1 MSLIVSFPSSIWEF
15 FLINSAKGLVH
26 EFDFIWCVILFILV
40 LCLQYNFEIEY
51 LHLKKNLSLPCCFQ
65 EPLILERK
73 GIKIGFLGYCDTP
86 SPTIKKN
93 CTEMRMLF
101 NSGPAIYGDDIAKR
115 DVQHLKKVF
124 F

>member
-26 EFDFIWCVILFILV
+26 EFDFIWCVIFLFSSSVCSTILK
-40 LCLQYNFEIEY
+40 LNIFTS
-51 LHLKKNLSLPCCFQ
+51 KKNLSLPCCFQ

-101 NSGPAIYGDDIAKR
+101 NSGPAIYGDDIATR

>member
-1 MSLIVSFPSSIWEF
+1 MSLTSYGVLFCLISS
-15 FLINSAKGLVH
+15 SV
-26 EFDFIWCVILFILV
+26 CSTILKLNIFTS
-40 LCLQYNFEIEY
+40 
-51 LHLKKNLSLPCCFQ
+51 KKNLSLPCCFQ

-101 NSGPAIYGDDIAKR
+101 NSGPAIYRDDIATR
-115 DVQHLKKVF
+115 DVQHLKKVLF
-124 F
+124 KFRFDNNLRNGIVIRV